1 MLGSTASC
9 VTCTKLV
16 FMWVGWTD
24 SESTQLTT
32 EQRRRQTEARVTY
45 STGPLTMTAWLSVG
59 NSVTQQREV
68 TEEVDH
74 WTTVCHCPS
83 DKQLNW

>member
-9 VTCTKLV
+9 VTCQ
-16 FMWVGWTD
+16 
-24 SESTQLTT
+24 SSTASLK
-32 EQRRRQTEARVTY
+32 
-45 STGPLTMTAWLSVG
+45 GI
-59 NSVTQQREV
+59 TQQREV

-83 DKQLNW
+83 DKQL